1 MKKNNNEK
9 SRSGFYNTSF
19 QTQLFSIVLIVLVL
33 FIIIEYLVIN
43 YSFKGRYINTEINK
57 YHSEVSSFLDEF
69 NEKYKNNQNILDDEE
84 RFTNETGG
92 YIIFL
97 DTSSGSYK
105 VKESKYTTYEVDF
118 TFDSVNLTARIPS
131 YSIDIRKG
139 DTISAWLKREDDRYV
154 FTKLIIN
161 GKTIIS
167 NTTLKEEYTVVD
179 EATIDEV
186 RKPNNLNYLYENMD
200 IVQNG
205 IDTISKNM
213 SNLKSFK
220 AQAPSPYS
228 SAYYYLDQT
237 NSILYSIY
245 TPLSLKEAGVE
256 EIVLAIFPMVRTQSI
271 LSTISSYYGYIVLVS
286 VVFAVLIA
294 LYIARS
300 FSNPIKTI
308 EREMVNL
315 GNSNYKLSNY
325 KFKNRELIS
334 LQTTLNQIKTDTKLR
349 VESIES
355 QKNTLEKLNDELK
368 KESDLRSTF
377 IARLSHEL
385 KTPLMVISATA
396 EALEDGIIKEDEL
409 DSSYQTILDEVD
421 KATSI
426 IKDIINTYKNTSTNK
441 DSGLQVV
448 RFNLNE
454 LVNDTLNTLEPL
466 YEKKRFTMAK
476 KFDSTVFINADKEM
490 IKEVISN
497 YLTNAFKYTSEG
509 EKIEINIKELKESF
523 RFEVKNYGSFIDKD
537 NLTKIWLPFFRE
549 KEDVDKSSTGMGLY
563 LVKEILEKHSFAYGV
578 ENFDEGVVSFFEV
591 KK

>member
-1 MKKNNNEK
+1 
-9 SRSGFYNTSF
+9 
-19 QTQLFSIVLIVLVL
+19 
-33 FIIIEYLVIN
+33 
-43 YSFKGRYINTEINK
+43 
-57 YHSEVSSFLDEF
+57 
-69 NEKYKNNQNILDDEE
+69 EE
-84 RFTNETGG
+84 QFTNETGG

-118 TFDSVNLTARIPS
+118 ISSGEKITAHIPS
-131 YSIDIRKG
+131 FTIDIREE
-139 DTISAWLKREDDRYV
+139 DIISAWLKKEGNRYV
-154 FTKLIIN
+154 FERLVIN
-161 GKTIIS
+161 GLSIIQNKTF
-167 NTTLKEEYTVVD
+167 KEEYIVV
-179 EATIDEV
+179 ENVEILEV
-186 RKPNNLNYLYENMD
+186 RKPSNLNYLYEKMD

-213 SNLKSFK
+213 SSLKSFK
-220 AQAPSPYS
+220 DQAPSPYS

-256 EIVLAIFPMVRTQSI
+256 EIVLAIFPMIRTQSI

-300 FSNPIKTI
+300 FSNPIKDI
-308 EREMVNL
+308 EREMINL
-315 GNSNYKLSNY
+315 GNSKYKLSNY
-325 KFKNRELIS
+325 KFKNRELVS
-334 LQTTLNQIKTDTKLR
+334 LQTTLNQIKVDTKLR

-368 KESDLRSTF
+368 RESDLRSTF

-396 EALEDGIIKEDEL
+396 EALEDGIIKEDEI

-441 DSGLQVV
+441 DSGLKMV

-454 LVNDTLNTLEPL
+454 LVNDTLSTLEPL
-466 YEKKRFTMAK
+466 YEKKRFTMARK
-476 KFDSTVFINADKEM
+476 YDSTVYISADKEM

-497 YLTNAFKYTSEG
+497 YLTNAFKYTEEG
-509 EKIEINIKELKESF
+509 QKIEINIKELKDCF
-523 RFEVKNYGSFIDKD
+523 RFEVKNYGSFISEE

-563 LVKEILEKHSFAYGV
+563 LVKEILEKHSFNYNV
-578 ENFDEGVVSFFEV
+578 TNFEEGVISYFEV

>member
-1 MKKNNNEK
+1 M
-9 SRSGFYNTSF
+9 SF
-19 QTQLFSIVLIVLVL
+19 QAQLFSIVLIVLVS

-43 YSFKGRYINTEINK
+43 YSFKGRYVNTEINK

-69 NEKYKNNQNILDDEE
+69 NDKYKNNQNILVDEE
-84 RFTNETGG
+84 QFTNETGG

-118 TFDSVNLTARIPS
+118 MVGTDKITAHIPS
-131 YSIDIRKG
+131 FSIDIRK
-139 DTISAWLKREDDRYV
+139 DDVITCWLKEEENRYI
-154 FTKLIIN
+154 FERLTIN
-161 GKTIIS
+161 GVSVIS
-167 NTTLKEEYTVVD
+167 NNTLKEDYIVVD
-179 EATIDEV
+179 SATIDEV
-186 RKPNNLNYLYENMD
+186 RKPNNLNYLYEKMD

-205 IDTISKNM
+205 IDAISKNM
-213 SNLKSFK
+213 SYLKSFK

-300 FSNPIKTI
+300 FSNPIKDI
-308 EREMVNL
+308 EREMINL
-315 GNSNYKLSNY
+315 GNSKYKLSNY
-325 KFKNRELIS
+325 TFKNRELIS
-334 LQTTLNQIKTDTKLR
+334 LQTTLNQIKTDTKLK
-349 VESIES
+349 VESIEN
-355 QKNTLEKLNDELK
+355 QKYALEKLNDELK

-396 EALEDGIIKEDEL
+396 EALEDGIIKEDEI
-409 DSSYQTILDEVD
+409 DASYQTILDEVD
-421 KATSI
+421 KATTI
-426 IKDIINTYKNTSTNK
+426 IKDIINTYRNTSTTNK
-441 DSGLQVV
+441 DSGLKMV

-454 LVNDTLNTLEPL
+454 LVDEILSSLEPL

-476 KFDSTVFINADKEM
+476 KYDSTVYISADKGM
-490 IKEVISN
+490 IKEVVSN
-497 YLTNAFKYTSEG
+497 YLTNAFKYTDEG
-509 EKIEINIKELKESF
+509 GKIEINIQELKDCF
-523 RFEVKNYGSFIDKD
+523 RFEVKNYGSFISEE
-537 NLTKIWLPFFRE
+537 NLNKIWLPFFRE

-563 LVKEILEKHSFAYGV
+563 LVKEILEKHSFNYGV
-578 ENFDEGVVSFFEV
+578 TNFDEGVVSFFEV

>member
-1 MKKNNNEK
+1 MKKNKNEK
-9 SRSGFYNTSF
+9 SRSVFYNMSF
-19 QTQLFSIVLIVLVL
+19 QAQLFSIVLIVLVS

-69 NEKYKNNQNILDDEE
+69 NEKYKNNQNILVDEE
-84 RFTNETGG
+84 QFTNETGG

-118 TFDSVNLTARIPS
+118 MVGTDKITAHIPS
-131 YSIDIRKG
+131 FSIDIRK
-139 DTISAWLKREDDRYV
+139 DDIITCWLKEEENRYV
-154 FTKLIIN
+154 FEKLTIN
-161 GKTIIS
+161 GVSVIS
-167 NTTLKEEYTVVD
+167 NNNLKEDYIVVD
-179 EATIDEV
+179 SATIDEV
-186 RKPNNLNYLYENMD
+186 RKPNNLNYLYEKMD

-213 SNLKSFK
+213 SYLKSFK

-300 FSNPIKTI
+300 FSNPIKDI
-308 EREMVNL
+308 EREMINL
-315 GNSNYKLSNY
+315 GNSKYKLSNY
-325 KFKNRELIS
+325 TFKNRELIS
-334 LQTTLNQIKTDTKLR
+334 LQTTLNQIKTDTKLK
-349 VESIES
+349 VESIEN
-355 QKNTLEKLNDELK
+355 QKYALEKLNDELK

-396 EALEDGIIKEDEL
+396 EALEDGIIKEDEI
-409 DSSYQTILDEVD
+409 DASYQTILDEVD
-421 KATSI
+421 KATTI

-441 DSGLQVV
+441 DSGLKMV

-454 LVNDTLNTLEPL
+454 LVDEILSSLEPL

-476 KFDSTVFINADKEM
+476 KYDSTVYISADKGM
-490 IKEVISN
+490 IKEVVSN
-497 YLTNAFKYTSEG
+497 YLTNAFKYTNEG
-509 EKIEINIKELKESF
+509 GKIEINIQELKDCF
-523 RFEVKNYGSFIDKD
+523 RFEVKNYGSFISEE
-537 NLTKIWLPFFRE
+537 NLNKIWLPFFRE

-563 LVKEILEKHSFAYGV
+563 LVKEILEKHSFNYGV
-578 ENFDEGVVSFFEV
+578 TNFDEGVVSFFEV

>member
-1 MKKNNNEK
+1 M
-9 SRSGFYNTSF
+9 SF
-19 QTQLFSIVLIVLVL
+19 QTQLFSIVLIVLVS

-69 NEKYKNNQNILDDEE
+69 NEKYKNNQNILSDEE
-84 RFTNETGG
+84 QFTNETGG

-105 VKESKYTTYEVDF
+105 VKESKYTTYEIDF
-118 TFDSVNLTARIPS
+118 MNGTELITAHIPS
-131 YSIDIRKG
+131 FNIDIHE
-139 DTISAWLKREDDRYV
+139 DDVISAWLKKEGSRYV
-154 FTKLIIN
+154 FVRLVVN
-161 GKTIIS
+161 GLSVIS
-167 NTTLKEEYTVVD
+167 NGTLKEEYIVVENAD
-179 EATIDEV
+179 VLEV
-186 RKPNNLNYLYENMD
+186 RKPSNLNYLYEKMD

-213 SNLKSFK
+213 SSLKSFK

-256 EIVLAIFPMVRTQSI
+256 EIVLTIFPMIRTQSI

-300 FSNPIKTI
+300 FSNPIKDI
-308 EREMVNL
+308 EREMINL

-325 KFKNRELIS
+325 KFKNRELVS
-334 LQTTLNQIKTDTKLR
+334 LQTTLNQIKVDTKLK

-368 KESDLRSTF
+368 RESDLRSTF

-396 EALEDGIIKEDEL
+396 EALEDGIIKEDEI

-441 DSGLQVV
+441 DSGLKMV
-448 RFNLNE
+448 RFNLND
-454 LVNDTLNTLEPL
+454 LVSETLASLEPL
-466 YEKKRFTMAK
+466 YEKKRFTMARK
-476 KFDSTVFINADKEM
+476 YDSTVYISADKEM

-497 YLTNAFKYTSEG
+497 YLTNAFKYTEEG
-509 EKIEINIKELKESF
+509 QRIEINIKESKDCF
-523 RFEVKNYGSFIDKD
+523 RFEVKNYGSFISEE

-563 LVKEILEKHSFAYGV
+563 LVKEILEKHSFNYNV
-578 ENFDEGVVSFFEV
+578 TNFEEGVISYFEV

>member
-1 MKKNNNEK
+1 
-9 SRSGFYNTSF
+9 
-19 QTQLFSIVLIVLVL
+19 
-33 FIIIEYLVIN
+33 
-43 YSFKGRYINTEINK
+43 
-57 YHSEVSSFLDEF
+57 
-69 NEKYKNNQNILDDEE
+69 
-84 RFTNETGG
+84 
-92 YIIFL
+92 
-97 DTSSGSYK
+97 
-105 VKESKYTTYEVDF
+105 
-118 TFDSVNLTARIPS
+118 
-131 YSIDIRKG
+131 
-139 DTISAWLKREDDRYV
+139 
-154 FTKLIIN
+154 
-161 GKTIIS
+161 
-167 NTTLKEEYTVVD
+167 
-179 EATIDEV
+179 
-186 RKPNNLNYLYENMD
+186 MD

-213 SNLKSFK
+213 SYLKSFK

-300 FSNPIKTI
+300 FSNPIKDI
-308 EREMVNL
+308 EREMINL
-315 GNSNYKLSNY
+315 GNSKYKLSNY
-325 KFKNRELIS
+325 TFKNRELIS
-334 LQTTLNQIKTDTKLR
+334 LQTTLNQIKTDTKLK
-349 VESIES
+349 VESIEN
-355 QKNTLEKLNDELK
+355 QKYALEKLNDELK

-396 EALEDGIIKEDEL
+396 EALEDGIIKEDEI
-409 DSSYQTILDEVD
+409 DASYQTILDEVD
-421 KATSI
+421 KATTI

-441 DSGLQVV
+441 DSGLKMV

-454 LVNDTLNTLEPL
+454 LVDEILSSLEPL

-476 KFDSTVFINADKEM
+476 KYDSTVDISADKGM
-490 IKEVISN
+490 IKEVVSN
-497 YLTNAFKYTSEG
+497 YLTNAFKYTNEG
-509 EKIEINIKELKESF
+509 GKIEINIQELKDCF
-523 RFEVKNYGSFIDKD
+523 RFEVKNYGSFISEE
-537 NLTKIWLPFFRE
+537 NLNKIWLPFFRE

-563 LVKEILEKHSFAYGV
+563 LVKEILEKHSFNYGV
-578 ENFDEGVVSFFEV
+578 TNFDEGVVSFFEV